1 MLILSYYIIS
11 GAHTY
16 FGNTVT
22 AISFVIFLIMFFFT
36 PLFESYKLNYKDN
49 LTPGIIP
56 EAEAV
61 VTPVVEAVP
70 IGNASEFSIDTQK
83 SVEPADLPVSSPENN
98 IDIDKKIIGGKKR
111 RS

>member
-1 MLILSYYIIS
+1 MRLRMFSNNKSQLIMLILSYYIIS

-56 EAEAV
+56 EGRGS
-61 VTPVVEAVP
+61 TYKY
-70 IGNASEFSIDTQK
+70 TCC
-83 SVEPADLPVSSPENN
+83 
-98 IDIDKKIIGGKKR
+98 
-111 RS
+111 